1 MLFSVNIHTHT
12 HTRVCVYIYIHWLLF
27 SISLCSSFM
36 YLLQKGKYPT
46 KKAWGMHVAKLQD
59 LLSFFFFSV
68 LLRWGTLRWCPPN
81 LSNRDPCHLLK
92 PAYWSLQLVDCG
104 WDLSLVWDAP
114 KELLTSGKFSDEQ
127 WNSAVEILVC
137 DYVEILMERN
147 FWREASIKCLLVLRG
162 LFGYVVMVHV
172 MQIRHKSLRKLYF
185 TAHFLWMS
193 DSFFIIQ

>member
-1 MLFSVNIHTHT
+1 M
-12 HTRVCVYIYIHWLLF
+12 CVYIY
-27 SISLCSSFM
+27 SLIIILYIIVLIFHVPSA
-36 YLLQKGKYPT
+36 KGKISY
-46 KKAWGMHVAKLQD
+46 KESMGHACSQIAGFALI
-59 LLSFFFFSV
+59 FFFFSV

-81 LSNRDPCHLLK
+81 LNNRDPCHLLK
-92 PAYWSLQLVDCG
+92 PAHWSLQLVDCG